1 MNNIRSEYTYKLFS
15 YEVNTRTHVYW
26 SEHTYSHHMKWTH
39 NYHKKRIHIQTI
51 IIDIYYKMST
61 DAFAILSQ
69 GNDLPSLHNY
79 PTSPHPHPHPA
90 APGVSRLNA
99 SPVNTTPQHV
109 ATWMF
114 RRGTKT
120 GVEGRTSFPHVTCRL
135 SKTYLRPS
143 VPCIEL
149 SEEQVPLAGPFFC
162 VFNDLLWSVAFD
174 CFSVIETLK
183 FSLLS
188 DHLWTPDVATQSSF
202 RQKLL
207 AVFTMKWNK
216 ITTSKKSVL
225 FYI

>member
-1 MNNIRSEYTYKLFS
+1 MKWTHVHTFI
-15 YEVNTRTHVYW
+15 EVNTPTV
-26 SEHTYSHHMKWTH
+26 KWTH

-61 DAFAILSQ
+61 DAFAILSK
-69 GNDLPSLHNY
+69 GNDLPSLNSY
-79 PTSPHPHPHPA
+79 PTSTHPT
-90 APGVSRLNA
+90 PGVSRLNA
-99 SPVNTTPQHV
+99 SPVNTTPACSNLNVQTRYKDG
-109 ATWMF
+109 A
-114 RRGTKT
+114 
-120 GVEGRTSFPHVTCRL
+120 EGRTSFPHVTCRL

-149 SEEQVPLAGPFFC
+149 SEEQVRLADPIFC
-162 VFNDLLWSVAFD
+162 VFSDLVWSVTFD
-174 CFSVIETLK
+174 YFSVIETLK

-216 ITTSKKSVL
+216 NHHK
-225 FYI
+225 